1 MSKIVLDTNCLVQ
14 CIPSRSKYRIIWNS
28 ILEGKNTLCVSNDI
42 LQEYEEILQKL
53 AGLEI
58 AKLVIDYLVT
68 SPYVIFCNPYFNFN
82 LIQNDADDN
91 KFVDC
96 AFAIGADYIVSE
108 DNHFKVLKTLPF
120 PTVNLVTMEEF
131 MERLGILQ

>member
-96 AFAIGADYIVSE
+96 AICANAKLIVTE
-108 DNHFKVLKTLPF
+108 DHHFDILKQCGF
-120 PTVNLVTMEEF
+120 PRIPVMGLDDF
-131 MERLGILQ
+131 MDLLQ

>member
-91 KFVDC
+91 NFVDC
-96 AFAIGADYIVSE
+96 AICANAKLIVTE
-108 DNHFKVLKTLPF
+108 DHHFDILKQCDF
-120 PTVNLVTMEEF
+120 PRIPVMGLDDFKNF
-131 MERLGILQ
+131 LQ

>member
-42 LQEYEEILQKL
+42 LEEYEEILQKL

-58 AKLVIDYLVT
+58 AKLIIDYLVT

-96 AFAIGADYIVSE
+96 AICANAKLIVTE
-108 DNHFKVLKTLPF
+108 DRHFDILKQFDF
-120 PTVNLVTMEEF
+120 PRIPVMGLDDF
-131 MERLGILQ
+131 MDLLQ

>member
-58 AKLVIDYLVT
+58 AK
-68 SPYVIFCNPYFNFN
+68 
-82 LIQNDADDN
+82 
-91 KFVDC
+91 
-96 AFAIGADYIVSE
+96 FA
-108 DNHFKVLKTLPF
+108 L
-120 PTVNLVTMEEF
+120 
-131 MERLGILQ
+131 ERELEKIKKEHP

>member
-96 AFAIGADYIVSE
+96 AICANAKLIVTE
-108 DNHFKVLKTLPF
+108 DHHFDILKQCDF
-120 PTVNLVTMEEF
+120 PRIPVMALDDF
-131 MERLGILQ
+131 MDLLQ

>member
-96 AFAIGADYIVSE
+96 AICANAKLIVTE
-108 DNHFKVLKTLPF
+108 DHHFDILKQCDF
-120 PTVNLVTMEEF
+120 PRIPVMELDDF
-131 MERLGILQ
+131 MDLLQ

>member
-42 LQEYEEILQKL
+42 LEEYEEILQKL

-96 AFAIGADYIVSE
+96 AICANAKLIVTE
-108 DNHFKVLKTLPF
+108 DDQFDMLKRCDVPRIPVMGLDD
-120 PTVNLVTMEEF
+120 F
-131 MERLGILQ
+131 MDLLQ

>member
-96 AFAIGADYIVSE
+96 AICANAKLIVTE
-108 DNHFKVLKTLPF
+108 DHHFDILKQCDF
-120 PTVNLVTMEEF
+120 PRIPDMGLDDFKNF
-131 MERLGILQ
+131 LQ